1 MVRQQTLFLRHV
13 LILKPHQLQCH
24 LENPHKKAQ
33 FKASPNITSLKKPI
47 YSKCMCYHN
56 LTLHL
61 RIGAFAVDEFF
72 SIYLIIIGI
81 KIVSDSGLRVY
92 YGWSQQPNE
101 AREDMR

>member
-1 MVRQQTLFLRHV
+1 
-13 LILKPHQLQCH
+13 
-24 LENPHKKAQ
+24 
-33 FKASPNITSLKKPI
+33 
-47 YSKCMCYHN
+47 MCYHN